1 MENNIRFL
9 QNRLSLLPIADFCV
23 FLCCREDRA
32 ASTVINLNY
41 WNFMEQLNRIEL
53 RGVVG
58 SIRTQTF
65 SDNVMARMTVA
76 TNYAYK
82 DREGAAVIDTSWH
95 NVVAWEGKNIHG
107 LADITRGTKIHVV
120 GRLRYQKYTG
130 SDGVERLSTDIVA
143 SKVAVIDDPEPLQYE
158 V

>member
-1 MENNIRFL
+1 
-9 QNRLSLLPIADFCV
+9 
-23 FLCCREDRA
+23 
-32 ASTVINLNY
+32 
-41 WNFMEQLNRIEL
+41 MEQLNRIEL

-82 DREGAAVIDTSWH
+82 DKEGAAVIDTSWH

-107 LADITRGTKIHVV
+107 LVDITRGTKIYVV

>member
-1 MENNIRFL
+1 
-9 QNRLSLLPIADFCV
+9 
-23 FLCCREDRA
+23 
-32 ASTVINLNY
+32 
-41 WNFMEQLNRIEL
+41 MEQLNRIEL

-76 TNYAYK
+76 TNY
-82 DREGAAVIDTSWH
+82 
-95 NVVAWEGKNIHG
+95 
-107 LADITRGTKIHVV
+107 RGTKIYVV

>member
-1 MENNIRFL
+1 
-9 QNRLSLLPIADFCV
+9 
-23 FLCCREDRA
+23 
-32 ASTVINLNY
+32 
-41 WNFMEQLNRIEL
+41 MEQLNRIEL

-95 NVVAWEGKNIHG
+95 SVVAWEGKNVQG
-107 LADITRGTKIHVV
+107 LSKITC
-120 GRLRYQKYTG
+120 
-130 SDGVERLSTDIVA
+130 
-143 SKVAVIDDPEPLQYE
+143 
-158 V
+158 